1 MPPSTPVHCLVPE
14 TPCSTYKP
22 LESSDDSDNEAEP
35 LGTSTQKLNEFLL
48 SRDISPIRSKLNTAW
63 HLTKQRTKRHY
74 VRKTRQ
80 AVQAVIEEI
89 APEDTE
95 SLWEALMTSRG
106 MGRQFPENTKDQAD
120 TTLIEALTECYNNA
134 EHWATRRQILS
145 ILADKI
151 SFKVLKKWI
160 PDLTRYRFSIA
171 RHHQLLHG
179 RGAVMPTTQH
189 TRMYVAPGQLS
200 HFLNFITSGHIIQD
214 LPFGEKKLKLS
225 SSEELTIP
233 NVIRTLIPAQIILQ
247 YEQVCSEEGF
257 KPMGRSTLYRVLQ
270 VCSASVRKSLQGLDY
285 ISAQG
290 ATAFEELELVTE
302 RLGDNCGLGLSWAKQ
317 IKEKLRVAK
326 RYLKGDF
333 KVICFAVAIAK
344 YCIDV

>member
-1 MPPSTPVHCLVPE
+1 MPPSTPVHCLVLE

-35 LGTSTQKLNEFLL
+35 LGTSTQKLNEFLS

-89 APEDTE
+89 APEDIE
-95 SLWEALMTSRG
+95 SLREALMTSRG

-151 SFKVLKKWI
+151 SFKVLRKWI

-179 RGAVMPTTQH
+179 LRAVMPTTQL
-189 TRMYVAPGQLS
+189 TRMYVS

-225 SSEELTIP
+225 SSEERTIP

-270 VCSASVRKSLQGLDY
+270 VCSASVRKSSQGLDY

-344 YCIDV
+344 CIYIRRD